1 MATDLSKLNQQQ
13 RAAIMASMDK
23 NVVLLAGAGSGKTK
37 TMVTRVQYLIDDMGV
52 DPYSILMVTFT
63 NKAAGE
69 IKKRVANVTDKA
81 GSMWIGTFH
90 SICTKIMRMHGKCM
104 GLDKFTIM
112 DTKDSKALIK
122 EILEDF
128 GMDSSPYIV
137 NDALNKISYYK
148 ANVRKPDSVL
158 MDPKETYGS
167 VYREYQNRS
176 WKRKTFDFDDLIL
189 YTLLLIT
196 TKPEVAEW
204 LHNRFKY
211 VQADECQD
219 TSLSQFALLT
229 NFAGDNNIM
238 MVGDVNQSIY
248 AFRNAKPE
256 YLENFANT
264 HPNTIKMKLE
274 QNYRSTKTIIN
285 AANAVVEHNTFGTKV
300 EMFCDNEKGC
310 PIQLYD
316 TIDPYMEAKW
326 VASEISF
333 AGGDYGRF
341 AIIYRANYQSRV
353 IEEELTKA
361 GIPYTIFGATS
372 FYGRKEVRDL
382 LAWLK
387 LSINRHDEYAIRRVL
402 STLKG
407 IGEKK
412 IEAVVEEGNKNGND
426 YVTACRTV
434 GNTVRSAQGM
444 IIVAEVLDKFHGSC
458 FDTIKDVIDLT
469 DYRSSMVALG
479 TVEAAERVSI
489 VDEFIEMLRTITNE
503 NKLSVEETID
513 QIELLSET
521 KGEEKAN
528 LNAVKL
534 MTAHASKGLEF
545 DTVFIVGA
553 EEGTFPHSNSINTG
567 NPADIEEER
576 RLFYV
581 AMTRAE
587 KKLYITRSRQRK
599 QNFSGITQVTSK
611 SRFINEI
618 PTVLTEETF

>member
-1 MATDLSKLNQQQ
+1 MADLSELNEQQ
-13 RAAIMASMDK
+13 RAAIMESMDK

-37 TMVTRVQYLIDDMGV
+37 TMVKRVEYLIDNMGV
-52 DPYSILMVTFT
+52 DPSSILMVTFT

-69 IKKRVANVTDKA
+69 IKNRVAKVTEKA

-112 DTKDSKALIK
+112 DTKDSKALVK

-128 GMDSSPYIV
+128 GMDTSPYIV
-137 NDALNKISYYK
+137 TDCLNRISYYK
-148 ANVRKPDSVL
+148 ANVRKPNEVL
-158 MDPKETYGS
+158 MDPKEKYGS

-196 TKPEVAEW
+196 TKKEVADW
-204 LHNRFKY
+204 LHSRFKY

-285 AANAVVEHNTFGTKV
+285 AANAVVEHNSFGTKV
-300 EMFCDNEKGC
+300 EMFCDNEKGA
-310 PIQLYD
+310 PIQLY
-316 TIDPYMEAKW
+316 TTYDPYMEAKW
-326 VASEISF
+326 VASEIEFSNQPY
-333 AGGDYGRF
+333 DKF
-341 AIIYRANYQSRV
+341 AIIYRANYQSR
-353 IEEELTKA
+353 ILEEELTKN
-361 GIPYTIFGATS
+361 GIPYTIFGAMS

-387 LSINRHDEYAIRRVL
+387 LSINRHDEYAVRRVL
-402 STLKG
+402 STIKG

-412 IEAVVEEGNKNGND
+412 IEAVIDEGANSD
-426 YVTACRTV
+426 YVTACRVV
-434 GNTVRSAQGM
+434 GNSDKRAQGM
-444 IIVAEVLDKFHGSC
+444 IVVADVLDKFHSTC
-458 FDTIKDVIDLT
+458 FETIQDVLALT
-469 DYRSSMVALG
+469 DYRTAVAALG
-479 TVEAAERVSI
+479 TTEAIEKVGI
-489 VDEFIEMLRTITNE
+489 IDEFVEMLRSIASDG
-503 NKLSVEETID
+503 KLTTEETID

-521 KGEEKAN
+521 KGEEKAK

-553 EEGTFPHSNSINTG
+553 EEGTFPHSNAMSTG
-567 NPADIEEER
+567 NYEDIEEER

-587 KKLYITRSRQRK
+587 KKLYITHSRSRK
-599 QNFSGITQVTSK
+599 QNFSGILQSTSE
-611 SRFINEI
+611 SRFIKEI
-618 PTVLTEETF
+618 PSNLTEDAF